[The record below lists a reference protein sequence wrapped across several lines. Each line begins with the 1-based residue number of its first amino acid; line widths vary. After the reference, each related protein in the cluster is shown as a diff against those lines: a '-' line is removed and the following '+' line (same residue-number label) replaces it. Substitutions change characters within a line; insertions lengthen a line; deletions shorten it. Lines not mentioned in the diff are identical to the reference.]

1 MSGLETV
8 WSYTAL
14 EEVLGIGI
22 SVLTVLMIASLAVW
36 FACSILEHVLK
47 TRDNT
52 RFPNH
57 DTLIRE
63 NERLRTLLVEA
74 QEKNDYLRQLYRELP
89 PRVQYEERRAA

>member
-1 MSGLETV
+1 MSGLETI

-14 EEVLGIGI
+14 EEALGFGI

-36 FACSILEHVLK
+36 FAYSIAEHVLK
-47 TRDNT
+47 TKNSSRY
-52 RFPNH
+52 PNH
-57 DTLIRE
+57 DALLRE

>member
-1 MSGLETV
+1 MSDLETV

-14 EEVLGIGI
+14 EEALGFGI

-36 FACSILEHVLK
+36 FACSIVEHVLK
-47 TRDNT
+47 TKNSPRYS
-52 RFPNH
+52 NH
-57 DTLIRE
+57 DALLRE